1 MKKQQVR
8 AVLFEFIHIGA
19 YVKVTAVDETT
30 GIEVS
35 IVGDPARSEDYLKRI
50 AMQKLERVIAKHA
63 LDKKKI

>member
-1 MKKQQVR
+1 MKKQQARV
-8 AVLFEFIHIGA
+8 VLFEFIHIGA

-35 IVGDPARSEDYLKRI
+35 IVGDPVRSEDYLKRI

-63 LDKKKI
+63 LDKRET